1 MVIMKDMSTCSIIQG
16 LETLQQLRGALLNIV
31 LDAHKSHLGL
41 LNDRDQDRWSV
52 LHRLLQ
58 GNTKLLGSA
67 GIKLTI
73 AAAKR
78 HEKVGR
84 AEHMISK
91 VKRILLSVVK
101 SYCFKDYYNL
111 QHKISL
117 IQLML
122 NERPTFLHGGRILTP
137 LSIDSALM

>member
-1 MVIMKDMSTCSIIQG
+1 MSTRSIIQG
-16 LETLQQLRGALLNIV
+16 LETLQQLRGALLNII

-41 LNDRDQDRWSV
+41 LNNKEQDKRTV

-58 GNTKLLGSA
+58 GNTKLLGST
-67 GIKLTI
+67 GIKLTV

-84 AEHMISK
+84 AEYMIHQIK
-91 VKRILLSVVK
+91 KILLSVVK
-101 SYCFKDYYNL
+101 TYCFKDYYDL
-111 QHKISL
+111 QHKMSL

-122 NERPTFLHGGRILTP
+122 NERPTFLYGSRI
-137 LSIDSALM
+137 